1 MIFYN
6 YIINSRLFK
15 FLPKFLTDHMLSN
28 IMYFKKV
35 NKKKLS
41 DNNYKID
48 HNFKHNYNNDIKFN
62 DLNLEKSH
70 FVYPNIKLLIYL
82 LFSNN
87 KINFLDYGA
96 GDIKNYLIFRKNK
109 KISYYY
115 KDQID
120 YEKFYKKK
128 LKQKFYNNFNIYN
141 EKTKVK
147 FDFIYFGSSFQ
158 YLNDV
163 KQILNSVISSKTKYI
178 LLSGTIVY
186 ENKNHNYFM
195 CEQLN
200 LSGKK
205 INLFFYNKNYLNKLF
220 NKYGFKL
227 ANMSINK
234 SDNFLNFN
242 NFNEKNIG
250 YYDLL
255 FKR

>member
-1 MIFYN
+1 
-6 YIINSRLFK
+6 
-15 FLPKFLTDHMLSN
+15 MLSN
-28 IMYFKKV
+28 IIYFKKV

-41 DNNYKID
+41 DNNYEID
-48 HNFKHNYNNDIKFN
+48 HNFKHDYDKNIKFI
-62 DLNLEKSH
+62 DFNLEKKH
-70 FVYPNIKLLIYL
+70 FVYPNIKFLIYL

-96 GDIKNYLIFRKNK
+96 GDIKNYLIFKKNK

-128 LKQKFYNNFNIYN
+128 LKKKIYDNFNIYN
-141 EKTKVK
+141 EKTKIK

-163 KQILNSVISSKTKYI
+163 KQILNSVISLKTKYI
-178 LLSGTIVY
+178 LLSGIIVY
-186 ENKNHNYFM
+186 ENKNHNYFV

>member
-1 MIFYN
+1 MYN

-28 IMYFKKV
+28 IIYFKKIK
-35 NKKKLS
+35 KKKL
-41 DNNYKID
+41 DNDNYKID
-48 HNFKHNYNNDIKFN
+48 NVFKYNYKKSLKLNDF
-62 DLNLEKSH
+62 NLEKTH
-70 FVYPNIKLLIYL
+70 FVYSNLKMLINL

-96 GDIKNYLIFRKNK
+96 GEIKNYLLFKKNK

-115 KDQID
+115 KDQIE
-120 YEKFYKKK
+120 YEKFYEKKIN
-128 LKQKFYNNFNIYN
+128 QKIYNNFNIYN
-141 EKTKVK
+141 EKTKTK

-158 YLNDV
+158 YLNNV
-163 KQILNSVISSKTKYI
+163 KKILKSIISSKTKYI
-178 LLSGTIVY
+178 LLSGTIIY
-186 ENKNHNYFM
+186 EDKNKNYFV

-205 INLFFYNKNYLNKLF
+205 INLFFYNKSYLIKLF
-220 NKYGFKL
+220 KKYGFKL
-227 ANMSINK
+227 INLSINK
-234 SDNFLNFN
+234 SDKFINFK

-250 YYDLL
+250 YYDIF

>member
-1 MIFYN
+1 M
-6 YIINSRLFK
+6 K
-15 FLPKFLTDHMLSN
+15 
-28 IMYFKKV
+28 
-35 NKKKLS
+35 
-41 DNNYKID
+41 
-48 HNFKHNYNNDIKFN
+48 NFI
-62 DLNLEKSH
+62 
-70 FVYPNIKLLIYL
+70 
-82 LFSNN
+82 
-87 KINFLDYGA
+87 KIN
-96 GDIKNYLIFRKNK
+96 RK
-109 KISYYY
+109 I
-115 KDQID
+115 
-120 YEKFYKKK
+120 
-128 LKQKFYNNFNIYN
+128 YNNFNIYN
-141 EKTKVK
+141 EKKKK

-158 YLNDV
+158 YLNNV
-163 KQILNSVISSKTKYI
+163 KKILKSIISSKTKYI
-178 LLSGTIVY
+178 LLSGTIIVY
-186 ENKNHNYFM
+186 ENKNHNYFV